1 MKKMYLKYAS
11 LGNNYN
17 LNLEERIRLGYDPDK
32 ISNELKWEFAKK
44 GQNLIKKFFFINT
57 I

>member
-44 GQNLIKKFFFINT
+44 GQKFDKKIFL
-57 I
+57 